1 MSKVI
6 IHYFTG
12 TGNTAHSVKLISEQ
26 LQAAGHEVK
35 IRPVKKGV
43 LPPGEVFDYHIIAF
57 PVLSWSAPVMMK
69 HYLRKKPQGNGV
81 KQPSFH
87 RQERFSTKGNYYL
100 TKSSHSSA
108 ICRLGNHEV
117 ISTSLLSESCKICRV
132 AFISTYPSVVII
144 CNE

>member
-57 PVLSWSAPVMMK
+57 SVLSWSAPVMMK
-69 HYLRKKPQGNGV
+69 RYLRKMPQGNVAKTTILSLTGAV
-81 KQPSFH
+81 LNEGKLLPDKIQPFLS
-87 RQERFSTKGNYYL
+87 YL
-100 TKSSHSSA
+100 PVGK
-108 ICRLGNHEV
+108 
-117 ISTSLLSESCKICRV
+117 
-132 AFISTYPSVVII
+132 P
-144 CNE
+144 